1 MMEKVNVYKDAAG
14 EFRWQR
20 TAQNGNIV
28 ATSGEG
34 YKNANDCIEMATKLN
49 KTASIFF
56 MGQPVVE
63 LNR

>member
-1 MMEKVNVYKDAAG
+1 MVDKVNVYKDAAG

-20 TAQNGNIV
+20 TAVNGNIV

-34 YKNANDCIEMATKLN
+34 YKNAEDCIDMATKLN
-49 KTASIFF
+49 KGAAIFF

-63 LNR
+63 INR